1 VTAILIAYRVITI
14 LVDLF
19 LVSVALGCAYWAV
32 REVVRAVRGR
42 FRRCSPLP
50 RRPRPALPVDG
61 RPLSDDEGGEAEQ
74 FAALI
79 WTCRNVNIPEP
90 VYGPGADR
98 GTS

>member
-19 LVSVALGCAYWAV
+19 LVSAALGCAYWAI
-32 REVVRAVRGR
+32 REIVRAVRGR
-42 FRRCSPLP
+42 FGRCSPLP

-61 RPLSDDEGGEAEQ
+61 RPLSDTEGGEAEQ

-79 WTCRNVNIPEP
+79 YAYRSKPAPEP
-90 VYGPGADR
+90 VYGPGAER
-98 GTS
+98 GTP

>member
-19 LVSVALGCAYWAV
+19 LVSVALGCAYLAI
-32 REVVRAVRGR
+32 REVVRAVRER

-50 RRPRPALPVDG
+50 RRPRPALP
-61 RPLSDDEGGEAEQ
+61 LSEEEGGEAEQ

-79 WTCRNVNIPEP
+79 WTYRNVSIPEP
-90 VYGPGADR
+90 AYGPGAER
-98 GTS
+98 GTT